1 MFSLPSVYVW
11 QVPNLE
17 ELSYS
22 DSLPASGKSYAPEK
36 NTAEHMAPVCVP
48 HNKAD
53 NLTIFVAF
61 S

>member
-1 MFSLPSVYVW
+1 MSDKFQTWKNSVI
-11 QVPNLE
+11 QIL
-17 ELSYS
+17 
-22 DSLPASGKSYAPEK
+22 SLPASGKSYAPEK
-36 NTAEHMAPVCVP
+36 NTTEHMAPVCVP